1 MEAGVRTRP
10 RGKVMLILI
19 AELGGLGHF
28 LRPGYLLPATS
39 SYYCKAY
46 ITEVEILGVNR
57 GRTW

>member
-1 MEAGVRTRP
+1 
-10 RGKVMLILI
+10 MLILI